1 MKKLD
6 LIQNLPHSRA
16 KRLMNQW
23 SHPVSVMLRA
33 REHAA
38 EILGGMSIR
47 TSNYRRNVKYR
58 SNAGL
63 YFLFTTYKY
72 LIFNNRPLKIHT
84 DIVIILL

>member
-1 MKKLD
+1 MNFFIFLIVITDIVDNKEGVMTKLN

-23 SHPVSVMLRA
+23 SHPVSIMLRA

-58 SNAGL
+58 SNSGQFITL
-63 YFLFTTYKY
+63 
-72 LIFNNRPLKIHT
+72 
-84 DIVIILL
+84 

>member
-1 MKKLD
+1 MHFFIFLIVITDIVDNKEGVMTKLN

-23 SHPVSVMLRA
+23 SHPVSIMLRA

-58 SNAGL
+58 SNSGQFITL
-63 YFLFTTYKY
+63 
-72 LIFNNRPLKIHT
+72 
-84 DIVIILL
+84 

>member
-1 MKKLD
+1 MLKKID
-6 LIQNLPHSRA
+6 LIQSLPHSRA

-23 SHPVSVMLRA
+23 SHPMSVMLRA

-58 SNAGL
+58 PTSG
-63 YFLFTTYKY
+63 
-72 LIFNNRPLKIHT
+72 
-84 DIVIILL
+84 

>member
-1 MKKLD
+1 VLKKLD
-6 LIQNLPHSRA
+6 LLQSLPHSRA

-23 SHPVSVMLRA
+23 SHPMSVMLRA

-58 SNAGL
+58 SNSGQFSL
-63 YFLFTTYKY
+63 MVK
-72 LIFNNRPLKIHT
+72 HSSS
-84 DIVIILL
+84 ILLAVITH